1 LTRLAREGVEKY
13 IDAQK
18 KLLDLAIDQ
27 LESTGRTTG
36 EGIEAARKEARTS
49 WGELT
54 QKSVHNIV
62 TARKSLMDLAVKP
75 LRESAA
81 EETRK
86 TPRAR
91 PRHKKQPVE
100 AHEAA

>member
-1 LTRLAREGVEKY
+1 MTQLARDGAEKY

-18 KLLDLAIDQ
+18 KLLALAIDQ
-27 LESTGRTTG
+27 LECTGKATG

-54 QKSVHNIV
+54 EKSVRNLV
-62 TARKSLMDLAVKP
+62 SAQKSLMDIAVKP
-75 LRESAA
+75 IRASAT

-100 AHEAA
+100 EHEAA

>member
-1 LTRLAREGVEKY
+1 
-13 IDAQK
+13 
-18 KLLDLAIDQ
+18 
-27 LESTGRTTG
+27 LESTGKATG

-62 TARKSLMDLAVKP
+62 TAQKSLMDLAVKP
-75 LRESAA
+75 LRASAT
-81 EETRK
+81 EEYRK

-91 PRHKKQPVE
+91 ARRKKQFVVE
-100 AHEAA
+100 HEAA